1 VDACEL
7 NRDLIG
13 SLARDDR
20 LGDAEL
26 VDALAHDLDRA
37 VEILLCDLPTLR
49 RLRLEDDLE
58 PALEVEPEGRLLVG
72 RRARDREQGYARE
85 RRRDE
90 AEQDEMSTPVGHR
103 QVEG

>member
-1 VDACEL
+1 MISAARAGIVDACEL

-13 SLARDDR
+13 SLARDDG

-37 VEILLCDLPTLR
+37 VEILLRDLPALR

-58 PALEVEPEGRLLVG
+58 PALEVEAEG
-72 RRARDREQGYARE
+72 RRAEQRQDDDPGDGGQNRGE
-85 RRRDE
+85 DE
-90 AEQDEMSTPVGHR
+90 EVAAHS
-103 QVEG
+103 